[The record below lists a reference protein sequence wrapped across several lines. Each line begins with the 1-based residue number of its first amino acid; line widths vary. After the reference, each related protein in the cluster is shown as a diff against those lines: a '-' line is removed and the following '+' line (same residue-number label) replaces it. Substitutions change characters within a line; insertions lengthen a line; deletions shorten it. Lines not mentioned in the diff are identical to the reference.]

1 MKRRLLNDYK
11 SIVELQFIIIFQ
23 MSTQEETNNQKIEQH
38 TDNPAP
44 LHEERKDHKEKVNI
58 L

>member
-23 MSTQEETNNQKIEQH
+23 MSTQEETNNQKMEQH
-38 TDNPAP
+38 NDNPAP
-44 LHEERKDHKEKVNI
+44 LHEERKDY
-58 L
+58 